1 MIWFNNE
8 IVFDK
13 YTLKFGYSCMRSI
26 RSKLDGHNK
35 NIPQPKPT
43 ELQKDG
49 TAIVKM
55 KLPNKW
61 IMFIIM

>member
-1 MIWFNNE
+1 MIWFNNK

-35 NIPQPKPT
+35 NILQPKPT

-55 KLPNKW
+55 K
-61 IMFIIM
+61 